1 MEKFGEVFWMEQNLK
16 NKIMDYNRMTE
27 RSTKVTRMIKDASQT
42 LQKMFNELKRQ
53 KQQLP
58 IMMFFHKV
66 EKNVSTIEDS

>member
-1 MEKFGEVFWMEQNLK
+1 MEQNLK